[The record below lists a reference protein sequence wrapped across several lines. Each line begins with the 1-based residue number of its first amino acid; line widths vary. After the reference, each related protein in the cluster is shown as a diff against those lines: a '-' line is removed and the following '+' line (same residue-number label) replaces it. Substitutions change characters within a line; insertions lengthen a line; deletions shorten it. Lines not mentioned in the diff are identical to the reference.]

1 MRLITATILLGLFL
15 LPTFAQVPDKIEG
28 TRIQDFAQLL
38 SPEQE
43 AQLQA
48 KTAQLKTSKDIEL
61 GIILTTTTNG
71 VAPVDYT
78 TEIGRKFGIGSAE
91 GEHRGIVFLLA
102 INDRQCFIQS
112 SRHISDIYTDGK
124 MASICRSMR
133 TQLRATDYNG
143 ALLNGTDQL
152 IALSAGVDQQ
162 QAQGIASD
170 TQPAA
175 TSSGGGSGGIVLLF
189 LLGGAIVV
197 GIGIAIAVAIS
208 NRNERLERERQ
219 ETEEE
224 ARRQRRETLA
234 RLERERLEKEHLE
247 HEAWLKT
254 PEGIADTKRKEEARL
269 AAEKLQRERE
279 QKARE
284 ERDRKAREYAIW
296 AATPAGIAAIALEK
310 KQRQEREKR
319 EAEERAARQK
329 REREEEE
336 RQRRRKRQQEE
347 DDDRRRRS
355 SSSSSSFGW
364 SSSSSSSSDSG
375 SSFGGGFGGGSD
387 FGGGGGGDSW

>member
-1 MRLITATILLGLFL
+1 MRLLLITLLLGLFL
-15 LPTFAQVPDKIEG
+15 VPAFGQVPQKIEG

-48 KTAQLKTSKDIEL
+48 KTDQLKTSKDIEL
-61 GIILTTTTNG
+61 GIILTDTTNG

-78 TEIGRKFGIGSAE
+78 TDIGRKFGIGSAE

-102 INDRQCFIQS
+102 INDRQCFIQP
-112 SRHISDIYTDGK
+112 SRHISDTYTDGK
-124 MASICRSMR
+124 MAAICRSMR
-133 TQLRATDYNG
+133 PQLRASDYNG

-152 IALSAGVDQQ
+152 IALSSGVDQQ

-175 TSSGGGSGGIVLLF
+175 ESSGGGGGIILLF
-189 LLGGAIVV
+189 LLGGAVVV
-197 GIGIAIAVAIS
+197 GIGVAIAVLIGR
-208 NRNERLERERQ
+208 RNERLERERQ
-219 ETEEE
+219 EAE
-224 ARRQRRETLA
+224 AAERQRRREALRKIEED
-234 RLERERLEKEHLE
+234 RLKKEREE

-284 ERDRKAREYAIW
+284 ERERKAREYAIW
-296 AATPAGIAAIALEK
+296 AATPAGIAALALAAQQKKEREEQERKDRIA
-310 KQRQEREKR
+310 REKR
-319 EAEERAARQK
+319 EAEEEERRRK
-329 REREEEE
+329 RRREEEE
-336 RQRRRKRQQEE
+336 EE
-347 DDDRRRRS
+347 SRRRS
-355 SSSSSSFGW
+355 SYSSSFG
-364 SSSSSSSSDSG
+364 SSYSSSSSSSDSS